1 MPTYFAKPSWCA
13 NTYIFKH
20 EPGKSG
26 LEKVVF
32 PFELEFFFH
41 FEIENHGQLLLQN
54 RKKIPAQIEKPLFLV
69 QIYQASMVGWL
80 YRFSSVLGISANAI
94 PH

>member
-1 MPTYFAKPSWCA
+1 MAAITP
-13 NTYIFKH
+13 

-41 FEIENHGQLLLQN
+41 FEIEKHGQLLLFSLFQN

-69 QIYQASMVGWL
+69 QI
-80 YRFSSVLGISANAI
+80 
-94 PH
+94 